1 MGGGAMTGV
10 LASVWLAVILA
21 WLVFALAG
29 WVVGPSA
36 SVWIGGAVGA
46 AAVLAFRDTLPLR
59 GMVALLAP
67 FGVMLPALALRHMAA
82 KLGLPV
88 VPFSTLELL
97 GFVLVYVVFLASA
110 MGVVPVDIYRFGY
123 APLPVAAM
131 VLAVCLYGLL
141 TGNWFLP
148 LVVVLGQLFWVLG
161 WGSSNW
167 FDHVTHVLLVPV
179 AAVVL
184 VTRLF

>member
-1 MGGGAMTGV
+1 MTGV
-10 LASVWLAVILA
+10 LASVWLAVILG

-29 WVVGPSA
+29 WVVGAPA
-36 SVWIGGAVGA
+36 SVWIGGVVGA
-46 AAVLAFRDTLPLR
+46 AAVLLFRDTLPLR

-67 FGVMLPALALRHMAA
+67 FGVMLPALALRHMGA

-88 VPFSTLELL
+88 IPFATSELL
-97 GFVLVYVVFLASA
+97 VFLLVYVAFLASA
-110 MGVVPVDIYRFGY
+110 MGVVPVDIYRIGY
-123 APLPVAAM
+123 APLPVAVM

-148 LVVVLGQLFWVLG
+148 LVAVLGQLLWVMG

-179 AAVVL
+179 TAVVL